1 MLKIL
6 RIDIQISSSSTQ
18 SGFVNVAC
26 SKDYTCILHC
36 TPGGVF
42 KDSCQLRFLL
52 GLPAQQLSPD
62 DQGPVR
68 ILKRSGRVDRILAG
82 SVRRIHRNL
91 RRRDFRSHRRSSAL
105 QRVSLPLRR
114 VSGTPHAGPDV
125 HVVEAGKMKFRFG
138 NVALVTLFVLILS
151 LFRSGY
157 ILFNEKSVVLH
168 YRKIR
173 KEEKEKASS
182 QKRFELGTS

>member
-1 MLKIL
+1 MDIL
-6 RIDIQISSSSTQ
+6 QVKPLGVSINFQNSVGGNGRCQHHIDIQISSSSTQ

-26 SKDYTCILHC
+26 SKDYSCILHG

-68 ILKRSGRVDRILAG
+68 IFKRSGRVDRILAG

-105 QRVSLPLRR
+105 QRVRLPLRR

-125 HVVEAGKMKFRFG
+125 HVVEAGKMKFRFSIDT
-138 NVALVTLFVLILS
+138 ARLVENPS
-151 LFRSGY
+151 DKY
-157 ILFNEKSVVLH
+157 
-168 YRKIR
+168 
-173 KEEKEKASS
+173 
-182 QKRFELGTS
+182 